1 MIKRTLHYTNPGK
14 RVITRLAGRNSIVE
28 VFDGMNAVDNAARFK
43 YAIAYTDDNGNALAD
58 DGIIL
63 TADELAELA
72 GRVPDLISSGVIQ
85 ATRTIKEYRAIYP
98 EQERPQKP
106 RLF

>member
-1 MIKRTLHYTNPGK
+1 MINKTLHYKNRGK
-14 RVITRLAGRNSIVE
+14 RVIAKLAGGKSIVE
-28 VFDGMNAVDNAARFK
+28 IFDGMNAVDNAARFK
-43 YAIAYTDDNGNALAD
+43 YAIAFADDKGTALTD

-63 TADELAELA
+63 TAEELAELA
-72 GRVPDLISSGVIQ
+72 GRVPDLISSGAIQ
-85 ATRTIKEYRAIYP
+85 GRRTIKEYRAIYP

>member
-1 MIKRTLHYTNPGK
+1 MIKKTLNFKNPGK
-14 RVITRLAGRNSIVE
+14 RVITRLAGGKSIIE
-28 VFDGMNAVDNAARFK
+28 VFDGVNTIDNTARFK
-43 YAIAYTDDNGNALAD
+43 YAIAYTDVNGTALTD

-63 TADELAELA
+63 TADELEELA
-72 GRVPDLISSGVIQ
+72 GRVPDLIERHAIQ